1 MRSPIC
7 RKVIGSGL
15 VIVTSGASATWC
27 AYAQAQAKARSHQAV
42 VVIYVVITPFML
54 TFFRN

>member
-1 MRSPIC
+1 M
-7 RKVIGSGL
+7 
-15 VIVTSGASATWC
+15 IVTSGASATWC